1 MDSNYYG
8 IIEMTLTFGLVIGFG
23 VWQLVSLERDKKKQ
37 LKNKTGA
44 PPSSEPEE

>member
-23 VWQLVSLERDKKKQ
+23 VWQLVSLGRDKKKQ
-37 LKNKTGA
+37 IKDKTDA
-44 PPSSEPEE
+44 PSSQRDE

>member
-37 LKNKTGA
+37 LKDKA
-44 PPSSEPEE
+44 DASSLKPDE